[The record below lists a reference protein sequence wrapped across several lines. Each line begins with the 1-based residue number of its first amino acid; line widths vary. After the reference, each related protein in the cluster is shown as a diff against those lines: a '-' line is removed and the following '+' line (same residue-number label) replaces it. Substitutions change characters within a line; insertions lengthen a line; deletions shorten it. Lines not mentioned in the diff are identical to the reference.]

1 MPENLDLEARR
12 KRLRFRSWHR
22 GTREADLLLGGFA
35 DACLNAMTVEDLALF
50 DAILD
55 RPDPVL
61 MAWMTG
67 VQVCPASERDAVMDR
82 LLQFCDARRGV

>member
-35 DACLNAMTVEDLALF
+35 ESCLDAMTAEDLALF

-82 LLQFCDARRGV
+82 LLQFCDARRGA